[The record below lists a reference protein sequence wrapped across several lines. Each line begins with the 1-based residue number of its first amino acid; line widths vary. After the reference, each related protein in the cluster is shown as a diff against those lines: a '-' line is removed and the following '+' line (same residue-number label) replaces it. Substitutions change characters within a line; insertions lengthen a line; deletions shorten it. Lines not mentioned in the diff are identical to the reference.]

1 MAHDRERLPDADFER
16 IYDRRIRPDVLDGI
30 EKSKTPTAVLVGG
43 QPGAGKS
50 YALARIRANLATT
63 VGASAVISGDELR
76 EYHPYWRAHALTD
89 PLAANATRPDVSQWC
104 TRLVIDAMARK
115 LNLVLEAS
123 LREPEA
129 TATLARRLKREGYQ
143 VATVALATD
152 RDQSRQVTVAR
163 YDAARTAGAT
173 PRFVSAPDHD
183 TAYDELRESLSRL
196 ENELAVDRLQLVARD
211 GRQLYAN
218 EVSGTQWVSE
228 PRAVYVLD
236 DFRERR
242 LTARELADSAL
253 RWHVLVQ
260 RLSADPAVPSEVT
273 DQAAKWCDEATAK
286 AESDPDARQLLAWG
300 REAEAFRTMN
310 RVAFLAEYP
319 RHARIVERLQEAIA
333 YAEKQFEQ
341 AADRERFIEQARSRL
356 AERIAEGRTI
366 AAERG
371 KSKSAEQGSR
381 TR

>member
-1 MAHDRERLPDADFER
+1 MPHDRERLPDADFER

-63 VGASAVISGDELR
+63 VR
-76 EYHPYWRAHALTD
+76 
-89 PLAANATRPDVSQWC
+89 
-104 TRLVIDAMARK
+104 
-115 LNLVLEAS
+115 
-123 LREPEA
+123 
-129 TATLARRLKREGYQ
+129 
-143 VATVALATD
+143 
-152 RDQSRQVTVAR
+152 
-163 YDAARTAGAT
+163 AT

-196 ENELAVDRLQLVARD
+196 EKELAVDRLQLVARD

-228 PRAVYVLD
+228 PKAVYVLD
-236 DFRERR
+236 DFRERK

-260 RLSADPAVPSEVT
+260 RLNTDPAAPSEVT
-273 DQAAKWCDEATAK
+273 NQAAGWRDEATAK
-286 AESDPDARQLLAWG
+286 AESDPDAKQLLAWG

-310 RVAFLAEYP
+310 RVAFLADHP
-319 RHARIVERLQEAIA
+319 QHARMVERLQ
-333 YAEKQFEQ
+333 
-341 AADRERFIEQARSRL
+341 
-356 AERIAEGRTI
+356 
-366 AAERG
+366 
-371 KSKSAEQGSR
+371 
-381 TR
+381 

>member
-1 MAHDRERLPDADFER
+1 M
-16 IYDRRIRPDVLDGI
+16 
-30 EKSKTPTAVLVGG
+30 
-43 QPGAGKS
+43 
-50 YALARIRANLATT
+50 
-63 VGASAVISGDELR
+63 
-76 EYHPYWRAHALTD
+76 
-89 PLAANATRPDVSQWC
+89 
-104 TRLVIDAMARK
+104 
-115 LNLVLEAS
+115 
-123 LREPEA
+123 
-129 TATLARRLKREGYQ
+129 KREGYQ

-196 ENELAVDRLQLVARD
+196 EKELAVDRLQLVARD

-218 EVSGTQWVSE
+218 EVSGAHWVSE
-228 PRAVYVLD
+228 PKAVYVLD
-236 DFRERR
+236 DFRERK

-273 DQAAKWCDEATAK
+273 NQAAGWRDEATAK
-286 AESDPDARQLLAWG
+286 AESDPDAKQLLAWG

-310 RVAFLAEYP
+310 RVAFLAEHP
-319 RHARIVERLQEAIA
+319 QHARIVERLQEAIA

-356 AERIAEGRTI
+356 AERIAEGRAI
-366 AAERG
+366 APERG
-371 KSKSAEQGSR
+371 KSRSAERGSR